1 MYMSNR
7 DNQKNVCTPWMNREW
22 LWRNGKCFA
31 PKAIFSLQTLMF
43 ENKPSCLFSSFS
55 CFSGCFCAY
64 VGQPHDHI
72 GWAISMPFASIN
84 LTIQR
89 INLWNFREK
98 ISRIGDFEKW
108 PFWKIGHFE
117 FFLKKKNNFFFA
129 SFSWKSV
136 QICMVEWM
144 GRNFD
149 IFPGFQQ
156 ISSYA

>member
-72 GWAISMPFASIN
+72 GWTTSMPFVSIN
-84 LTIQR
+84 PTNPR
-89 INLWNFREK
+89 TNPRNFHKK
-98 ISRIGDFEKW
+98 ILRIGDFEKRR
-108 PFWKIGHFE
+108 FWKSAIFN
-117 FFLKKKNNFFFA
+117 FFKKKNFFLLHPIKISHKLCDRINGSPKA
-129 SFSWKSV
+129 ALSV
-136 QICMVEWM
+136 RKHLM
-144 GRNFD
+144 
-149 IFPGFQQ
+149 
-156 ISSYA
+156 